1 MGNVITIIGGHL
13 FFRKEETGLK
23 FVAAI
28 FFWTFRL
35 SDFRTSQQNTTFEIM
50 LTLTAHTLEKM
61 ELLLKTAGY
70 KVRYEKGNFK
80 TGACLLQNSKII
92 VINRFSNLESK
103 VLALADLLRDLEIDH
118 NVLDDKQTAFLQQL
132 KQTKLQL

>member
-1 MGNVITIIGGHL
+1 
-13 FFRKEETGLK
+13 
-23 FVAAI
+23 
-28 FFWTFRL
+28 
-35 SDFRTSQQNTTFEIM
+35 M
-50 LTLTAHTLEKM
+50 LTLTTHTLEKI

-103 VLALADLLRDLEIDH
+103 VLALAELLRELE
-118 NVLDDKQTAFLQQL
+118 VESSMLDDKQIAFLQQL

>member
-1 MGNVITIIGGHL
+1 
-13 FFRKEETGLK
+13 
-23 FVAAI
+23 
-28 FFWTFRL
+28 
-35 SDFRTSQQNTTFEIM
+35 M
-50 LTLTAHTLEKM
+50 LTFTNHTLEKM

-80 TGACLLQNSKII
+80 TGACLLLNSRMI

-103 VLALADLLRDLEIDH
+103 ILGIAELLRGMEIDY
-118 NVLDDKQTAFLQQL
+118 NLLDEKQHAFLLQL